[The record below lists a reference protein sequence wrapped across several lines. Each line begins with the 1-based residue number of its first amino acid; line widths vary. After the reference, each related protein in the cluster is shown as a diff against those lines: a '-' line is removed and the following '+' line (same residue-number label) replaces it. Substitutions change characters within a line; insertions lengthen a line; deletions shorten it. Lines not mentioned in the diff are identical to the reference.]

1 MQFLNIEDI
10 EYIEKNIDLD
20 FIKEYDNFVTQK
32 IDQDKIMARSKKY
45 NPNKNYYE
53 EDLSDY
59 ADEEDD
65 DYDYEDEEDYDYR
78 DERPVRKSRKNLV
91 KIT

>member
-1 MQFLNIEDI
+1 
-10 EYIEKNIDLD
+10 
-20 FIKEYDNFVTQK
+20 
-32 IDQDKIMARSKKY
+32 MARSKKY

-65 DYDYEDEEDYDYR
+65 DYEDEEDYDYR
-78 DERPVRKSRKNLV
+78 DERPVRKK
-91 KIT
+91 